1 MIKSLKRSIGYRFPS
16 LIRNWRRIKFHPKLV
31 GSREEVFNDIY
42 HRRIWGDPESI
53 SGTGSN
59 LAQTEEIRRLLPL
72 LLDDLGCHSLLDVPC
87 GDFYWMR
94 LLDLEQDYVGGDIVA
109 DLIER
114 NQREYGNERRR
125 FIHVDLVQDK
135 LPTADLLLCRD
146 CLVHLSYAD
155 IFSALAN
162 IKSSGCQYLLTT
174 TYPSRERNYDMPTG
188 SWRAL
193 GLHLPPFSFPP
204 PLRLIDEKCPD
215 LGYED
220 KHLGLYRV
228 VDLPDD
234 LSNQS

>member
-1 MIKSLKRSIGYRFPS
+1 MLKPLKQFIGLHFPF
-16 LIRNWRRIKFHPKLV
+16 LVRNWRRIKFHPKLV

-42 HRRIWGDPESI
+42 RKRIWGDPESI

-59 LAQTEEIRRLLPL
+59 LAQTAEIRRLMPPL
-72 LLDDLGCHSLLDVPC
+72 LDELGCRSLLDVPC

-94 LLDLEQDYVGGDIVA
+94 LLDLDQAYTGGDIVA

-114 NQREYGNERRR
+114 NQREYGNEHRR
-125 FIHVDLVQDK
+125 FIHVDLVQDQ

-146 CLVHLSYAD
+146 CLVHLCYAD
-155 IFSALAN
+155 IFRALVN
-162 IKSSGCQYLLTT
+162 IKSSGCEYLLTT
-174 TYPSRERNYDMPTG
+174 TYPSHERNHDTPTG

-193 GLHLPPFSFPP
+193 ALHLPPFNFPS

-220 KHLGLYRV
+220 KHLGLWRV
-228 VDLPDD
+228 ADLPHYPIDH
-234 LSNQS
+234 S